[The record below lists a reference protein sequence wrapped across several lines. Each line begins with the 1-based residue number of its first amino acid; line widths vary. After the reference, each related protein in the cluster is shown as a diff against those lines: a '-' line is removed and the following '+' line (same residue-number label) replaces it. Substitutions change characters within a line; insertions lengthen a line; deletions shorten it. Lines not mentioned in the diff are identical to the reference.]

1 MLKDKDV
8 IEAGRSRIQ
17 ELEEILKQQRKAA
30 EKKIKDR
37 DIQIQNINNLLKKS
51 ADTIYIKNVVIKYLQ
66 SGDNKV
72 RY

>member
-37 DIQIQNINNLLKKS
+37 DI
-51 ADTIYIKNVVIKYLQ
+51 
-66 SGDNKV
+66 
-72 RY
+72 